1 MGRIAEINARLIEIR
16 GLLAQD
22 GADIDAL
29 ESEVQ
34 SLTNEKRSLMDAQR
48 RRQGI
53 LDQIAEDDTLE
64 GVTQEGVQARSFNP
78 TAGGRQNDGAEARS
92 GSVFETVEYRN
103 AFYHTLQNRTLTAA
117 EQRVMEQAEIEKR
130 ALSSS
135 SDSAAHVIPTQTQ
148 NEIIRKMIKL
158 APMMEEITLLNVPG
172 NLSLVVENG
181 LTEAKIHTENAEG
194 TDDNDKPITVTLGGF
209 EVMKLMSI
217 SAKLEAMSISAFEDW
232 LTTILSEG
240 CVRKIEDWI
249 INGTGTNE
257 PTGIEKANS
266 WSEGTNMVTFAGAAP
281 TYAEVC
287 KLISLLP
294 AEYDGNAK
302 MLMNKKAFWTLIQ
315 PIRDDG
321 KAPIVRGD
329 NGMYTVMGY
338 PVLISAKVADGTIY
352 LGDYKQYYGNMAAP
366 ITVASSAISGFRRN
380 AIDYRGTCIFDG
392 KPVVGKAFVKAVT
405 GA

>member
-29 ESEVQ
+29 EAEVR
-34 SLTNEKRSLMDAQR
+34 SLTEEKRSLMDAQS

-53 LDQIAEDDTLE
+53 LDQIAGDNTLH
-64 GVTQEGVQARSFNP
+64 GMTQESMQARSFNP
-78 TAGGRQNDGAEARS
+78 TSGNSESDAESS
-92 GSVFETVEYRN
+92 GSVFETVQYRS
-103 AFYHTLQNRTLTAA
+103 AFYHALQNRALTAA
-117 EQRVMEQAEIEKR
+117 EQRVMDQAEIEKR
-130 ALSSS
+130 ALSSAS
-135 SDSAAHVIPTQTQ
+135 NSAAHVIPTQTQ

-172 NLSLVVENG
+172 NLSLIVESG
-181 LTEAKIHTENAEG
+181 YTEAKIHTENAEG
-194 TDDNDKPITVTLGGF
+194 TDDDDKPITVTLGGY

-232 LTTILSEG
+232 LTTILAEG

-266 WSEGTNMVTFAGAAP
+266 WSEGNNLITFAGAAP

-338 PVLISAKVADGTIY
+338 PVLISAKVHDGTIY

-392 KPVVGKAFVKAVT
+392 KPIVGKAFVKAKT

>member
-29 ESEVQ
+29 ETEVR
-34 SLTNEKRSLMDAQR
+34 SLTEEKRSLMDAQS

-53 LDQIAEDDTLE
+53 LDQIASDNTLH
-64 GVTQEGVQARSFNP
+64 GMTQESMQARSFNP
-78 TAGGRQNDGAEARS
+78 TSGNSESDAESS
-92 GSVFETVEYRN
+92 GSVFETVQYRS
-103 AFYHTLQNRTLTAA
+103 AFYHALQNRALTAA
-117 EQRVMEQAEIEKR
+117 EQRVMDQAEIEKR
-130 ALSSS
+130 ALSSA

-172 NLSLVVENG
+172 NLSLIVESG
-181 LTEAKIHTENAEG
+181 YTEAKIHTENAEG
-194 TDDNDKPITVTLGGF
+194 TDDDDKPITVTLGGY

-232 LTTILSEG
+232 LTTILAEG

-266 WSEGTNMVTFAGAAP
+266 WSEGNNLITFSGAAP

-338 PVLISAKVADGTIY
+338 PVLISAKVPDGTIY

-392 KPVVGKAFVKAVT
+392 KPIVGKAFVKAKT